1 MKLEELILKGKRNKK
16 NREELM
22 RLAHLDRD
30 SFKKELSKIKET
42 QIILFEEG
50 YYKPNTEEEYDAF
63 IKKCNTE
70 IKNIQHLVEL
80 ATKEK
85 KNIGSEVKW
94 NGR

>member
-22 RLAHLDRD
+22 RLARLDRD

-85 KNIGSEVKW
+85 KNIGSEVK
-94 NGR
+94 

>member
-22 RLAHLDRD
+22 RLARLDRD

-42 QIILFEEG
+42 QIILFEDG

-70 IKNIQHLVEL
+70 IKNIQHLVVL

-85 KNIGSEVKW
+85 KNIGSEVK
-94 NGR
+94 

>member
-22 RLAHLDRD
+22 RLARLDRD

-42 QIILFEEG
+42 QIILFEDG

-85 KNIGSEVKW
+85 KNIGSEVK
-94 NGR
+94 